1 MSLAGIHLLFIALS
15 TLLAA
20 GSGAWGLA
28 AYAATGST
36 AGLIYGVL
44 SLLAVPVLL
53 VYGVRV
59 RRKLKALGAFSG

>member
-1 MSLAGIHLLFIALS
+1 MSLAAIHLVFIALS

-20 GSGAWGLA
+20 GAGVWGVQIF
-28 AYAATGST
+28 AATGDAT
-36 AGLIYGVL
+36 GLTFGVL
-44 SLLAVPVLL
+44 SLAAVPVLL